1 MTVYDV
7 PDFRIQD
14 QKVESGLLNIMQLFL
29 KENKIAN
36 NLTEIDKMLAQM
48 DSLINYTINNTYFKY
63 RELLLK
69 VGVYDVHNMLWY
81 AYSTYSQGPNLY
93 MLFQIWIDLLNLN
106 LSIFQ
111 HLDQVHEVLVPTLP
125 GKLMMLR
132 LIQAVVQDARPYS
145 YGRQEKDN
153 LLLCYEA
160 IIAMLNESDFDKLR
174 SVPSYGSHWKC
185 FHITIYGCITEWW

>member
-1 MTVYDV
+1 MICILALFLSDNISEDVTVYDV

-69 VGVYDVHNMLWY
+69 VGVHDIV
-81 AYSTYSQGPNLY
+81 
-93 MLFQIWIDLLNLN
+93 
-106 LSIFQ
+106 
-111 HLDQVHEVLVPTLP
+111 
-125 GKLMMLR
+125 
-132 LIQAVVQDARPYS
+132 
-145 YGRQEKDN
+145 
-153 LLLCYEA
+153 
-160 IIAMLNESDFDKLR
+160 
-174 SVPSYGSHWKC
+174 
-185 FHITIYGCITEWW
+185 